1 MVSTSSN
8 LSSHTASAQLG
19 GVSNAD
25 NVLSPIDVLPVE
37 LMLKI
42 FSYLNGPTLVNCQGV
57 SVKWRRLA
65 GDPSFEKKIQ
75 LYHTLEIL
83 RAQGN
88 FIDERAWKLLGDIGE
103 VPPLP
108 DNILEELMKPCPFW
122 NPERTADGKKVKDTH
137 VLGLMVDKVNG
148 EPVTLTSIERCAS
161 TPKEGGHA
169 TRFEQ
174 VYEDILKDHGETAVG
189 KPYWALMTA
198 KIIPDIQGKSKK
210 GKLAMAANFGYEA
223 PTLLQAIA
231 FNIVR
236 YVSTKKRLFIGGRL
250 FAGKPWLGTYCLEK
264 SGSSKLAVV
273 SFLFFGLN
281 VSYTHIDDDRIGVA
295 AVRKF

>member
-1 MVSTSSN
+1 MVSISSD
-8 LSSHTASAQLG
+8 LSSHIALAQLG

-25 NVLSPIDVLPVE
+25 NVLSPIDALPDE

-75 LYHTLEIL
+75 LYRTTLEIL

-88 FIDERAWKLLGDIGE
+88 FIDERAWNLLGAIGE

-137 VLGLMVDKVNG
+137 VLGLMVDKLNG

-169 TRFEQ
+169 TRFECFSKS
-174 VYEDILKDHGETAVG
+174 IRRDHGETAVG

-198 KIIPDIQGKSKK
+198 DVLPGSRGKSRQDL
-210 GKLAMAANFGYEA
+210 LAMASKSGYAA
-223 PTLLQAIA
+223 PTLLQAVA

-236 YVSTKKRLFIGGRL
+236 YVSTRQRLLSDDLSDDPSAYTCCQEQSEGLKLIVGF
-250 FAGKPWLGTYCLEK
+250 PS
-264 SGSSKLAVV
+264 SGLVVNCNRSCGNIYVAVV
-273 SFLFFGLN
+273 AL
-281 VSYTHIDDDRIGVA
+281 
-295 AVRKF
+295 RKF